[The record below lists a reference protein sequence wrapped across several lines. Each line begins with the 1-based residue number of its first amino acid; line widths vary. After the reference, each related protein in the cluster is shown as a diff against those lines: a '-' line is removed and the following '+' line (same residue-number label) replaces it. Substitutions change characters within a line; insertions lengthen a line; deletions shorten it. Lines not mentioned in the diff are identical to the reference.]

1 MMSMYSGQQ
10 LSTSSKTTQTYLLI
24 LFENVF
30 LNVQTLNCEHAYYI
44 KLFDVP
50 FIWFGKILHVS
61 GMSKYS
67 GWPVCINIPY
77 LF

>member
-24 LFENVF
+24 LFENIY
-30 LNVQTLNCEHAYYI
+30 LNVQTLNYERAYHI

-50 FIWFGKILHVS
+50 FI
-61 GMSKYS
+61 
-67 GWPVCINIPY
+67 
-77 LF
+77 